1 MSKGAVVARIVSE
14 YSDKGTKAAAR
25 DLQNSNKHFSDFAS
39 NVKKSFMLAGA
50 AAGAFAIKIGVDSLK
65 AAIADQKSQAILANT
80 LKNTTGANKEAIE
93 ATKAYIKS
101 TELRLGIT
109 DEELRP
115 SLGALVTAT
124 HNVTK
129 AEQIQQ
135 VALDISAAR
144 HKDLGQ
150 VSIALSKAYL
160 GNFTALKKLAIPLS
174 QSIIDSKDFNGA
186 MRELSSSV
194 GGAAAVAADTFAG
207 RMERVKL
214 GFEEAKKS
222 LGEALLPVL
231 ERFLNIIVNNVL
243 PKLQEW
249 IEANKEKLAASLQKV
264 ATFLGHVVV
273 AAAKFG
279 AWIGK
284 HMGAIKELGV
294 IMAALWAYGKVFA
307 FVSALGKVV
316 AAFNFIR
323 KAAETAAVF
332 EALATGGASLAAGLA
347 AIAVLGIGTAWVQAG
362 NDANEA
368 ALKMADATGV
378 GIINSS
384 KLAAYYKNHPEFAP
398 PKPVDDSAMN
408 KVKDSYHDSISAATT
423 LTKKTEEQSKI
434 DAEIARQKA
443 IQAALDK
450 KSAAAEAAANAKKL
464 ATEKAL
470 LALKKMGV
478 TVKSETDPVELEAAR
493 LLLVKQGNILE
504 QEKLEKIRQL
514 SIAHQAAA
522 DAAQKYAD
530 ILAVFADGK
539 ISSTEIA
546 VLASKWGETKEQVEA
561 YIAKIVG
568 ANSTPAN
575 KDAVIALYESWGM
588 TKDEATKY
596 RDFAEAL
603 KDQKLSTDEIEKL
616 RKTWN
621 LSKDQVIAYADQVT
635 KGTIFDL
642 TKLKDPG
649 DTAAKGWQNALSD
662 LNAYLDAVKIQ
673 GKGGTTPGGGSGT
686 SGAEGTYVGGTFVPF
701 AGSGS
706 SSSGSNGSGSG
717 YGGAFPSQM
726 TPTNNAQAAID
737 AANRASLRSLDLGNT
752 LAGSDALQALSDSM
766 NPVSP
771 QSLSGGTASFATTG
785 FLAGASGTATGS
797 SGGSSGAVNVVVNV
811 AGSVTT
817 QHDLTEAIRQNLQN
831 GILSG
836 RAVTFS
842 GTSV

>member
-25 DLQNSNKHFSDFAS
+25 DLQNSSKHFSDFAS

-93 ATKAYIKS
+93 ATRAYIKS

-194 GGAAAVAADTFAG
+194 GGAAAVAADTFSG

-249 IEANKEKLAASLQKV
+249 IETNKEKLAASLQKV

-279 AWIGK
+279 AWIAH
-284 HMGAIKELGV
+284 HMGAIKALASVMAGLWAGAKVMAFVKTLESLVAVFKAIRLAAATAAIAEAFATGGTSALAAAAAIATVGIVGAGV
-294 IMAALWAYGKVFA
+294 FSVISSGADDATTHMDGFASAADAAAASAALSFA
-307 FVSALGKVV
+307 TILQGRASLGGMDDVNALDHKNQLSKQADL
-316 AAFNFIR
+316 AALAEAKR
-323 KAAETAAVF
+323 KAAA
-332 EALATGGASLAAGLA
+332 
-347 AIAVLGIGTAWVQAG
+347 
-362 NDANEA
+362 
-368 ALKMADATGV
+368 
-378 GIINSS
+378 
-384 KLAAYYKNHPEFAP
+384 
-398 PKPVDDSAMN
+398 
-408 KVKDSYHDSISAATT
+408 
-423 LTKKTEEQSKI
+423 EE
-434 DAEIARQKA
+434 ARQKA
-443 IQAALDK
+443 IQAALDRQN
-450 KSAAAEAAANAKKL
+450 AAAQAVADAKKF

-478 TVKSETDPVELEAAR
+478 NVKSETDPIELEAAR
-493 LLLVKQGNILE
+493 QLLVKQGNILE

-514 SIAHQAAA
+514 ADAHKAAA

-561 YIAKIVG
+561 YIGKIVG

-596 RDFAEAL
+596 RDFVEAL
-603 KDQKLSTDEIEKL
+603 KDQKLSTDEIENL

-621 LSKDQVIAYADQVT
+621 LSKQQVIDYAKQVEL
-635 KGTIFDL
+635 GTIFDL

-673 GKGGTTPGGGSGT
+673 SKGGTTPGGGSGT

-701 AGSGS
+701 AGYGS

-752 LAGSDALQALSDSM
+752 LAGSNALQALSDSM

-771 QSLSGGTASFATTG
+771 QSLSGGTASFATSG

-836 RAVTFS
+836 RAVTFT